1 MYSNAPT
8 ADANVANNF
17 YLKVPELSK
26 TMVKNSFLKKTKMTC
41 DSRDLIRLMRPHK
54 SFVQHAKKSKLT
66 KPGLTIPNPV
76 TESGYTDNIFGSLA

>member
-41 DSRDLIRLMRPHK
+41 DSRDLIYK
-54 SFVQHAKKSKLT
+54 SFVEHA
-66 KPGLTIPNPV
+66 
-76 TESGYTDNIFGSLA
+76 NIVHWQNLDWRSQIQ

>member
-26 TMVKNSFLKKTKMTC
+26 TMVKNSFLKNTKMTY
-41 DSRDLIRLMRPHK
+41 DSRDLIYK

>member
-41 DSRDLIRLMRPHK
+41 DSRDLIYK
-54 SFVQHAKKSKLT
+54 SFV
-66 KPGLTIPNPV
+66 
-76 TESGYTDNIFGSLA
+76 

>member
-17 YLKVPELSK
+17 YLKVPELPK

-41 DSRDLIRLMRPHK
+41 DSRDLIYK
-54 SFVQHAKKSKLT
+54 SFAQHAKKSKLT
-66 KPGLTIPNPV
+66 KPGLAIPNPV